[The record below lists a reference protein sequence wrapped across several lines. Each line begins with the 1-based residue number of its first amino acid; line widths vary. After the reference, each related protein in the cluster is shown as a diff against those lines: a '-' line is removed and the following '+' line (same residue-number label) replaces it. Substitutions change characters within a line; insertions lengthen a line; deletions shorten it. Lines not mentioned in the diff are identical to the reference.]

1 MHKYCCVLISENWGY
16 IVANMPHNL
25 LVKVANFGHDF
36 LSVFGIVFLGSG
48 VLHRIAPDFMA
59 LQSA

>member
-25 LVKVANFGHDF
+25 LVKVANFGHDL
-36 LSVFGIVFLGSG
+36 LSSFGI
-48 VLHRIAPDFMA
+48 
-59 LQSA
+59 

>member
-25 LVKVANFGHDF
+25 LVKVANFGHDL
-36 LSVFGIVFLGSG
+36 LSSFGIGFVGRG
-48 VLHRIAPDFMA
+48 ELHRIAPDFMA